1 MRVSCSPETELWGE
15 QETHTKGG
23 ENVMQFH
30 IQTDKDK
37 VIVLTEVAKIE
48 VEDILAPKEGD
59 DPE

>member
-1 MRVSCSPETELWGE
+1 
-15 QETHTKGG
+15 
-23 ENVMQFH
+23 MQFH